1 MSLQSEVAIP
11 GIIAERETS
20 AAFKRRFMIR
30 MIAVL
35 TGGMLLDGYILG
47 VIGPVTAVMKAE
59 MGMSTVDM
67 GLIASA
73 ALFGILIGSPLGGW
87 AGDKFGR
94 KPLFMIDMGLFVIA
108 SAMQFFIDSV
118 PMLFAVRLLMGIAIG
133 AEYSVGWPLMSEF
146 APARLR
152 GRLMGV
158 TILAWYVGFMVG
170 YTVGYVL
177 NLPEPMPW
185 RIIIGT
191 STLISVV
198 LFFARIGLPESPRWL
213 WSQGRKDEARVIA
226 QKYLE
231 SAEEMA
237 DMESTEV
244 RQGRFADLFSAKYWR
259 MTAFVSWFWFCNVLP
274 YFAIATFADSVLEQ
288 YGLNGGLTGGV
299 GLSMV
304 AVAGVAVTVALIDK
318 AGRRLFTVPP
328 QWITV
333 VVFLV
338 IGLWSG
344 APSSV
349 VLGLFL
355 VFSFLNAMNGTLTSI
370 YPGEVFPTEVR
381 GVGTGFAAA
390 VSRIGAGLGTFL
402 LPIGV
407 ETFGV
412 SATMLVAA
420 IVVFSGALVSQL
432 WAPETKGKSL
442 SETAA
447 GFSH

>member
-1 MSLQSEVAIP
+1 MSL
-11 GIIAERETS
+11 EREAVISGPFAREETS

-59 MGMSTVDM
+59 MGMSTIDM

-94 KPLFMIDMGLFVIA
+94 KPLFMIDMGLFVLA
-108 SAMQFFIDSV
+108 AAMQFFIDSV
-118 PMLFAVRLLMGIAIG
+118 EMLFAVRLLMGIAIG

-158 TILAWYVGFMVG
+158 TILAWYGGFMIG
-170 YTVGYVL
+170 YTVGYLL

-191 STLISVV
+191 STFISII

-213 WSQGRKDEARVIA
+213 WSKGRKNEARTIA
-226 QKYLE
+226 RKYLE

-237 DMESTEV
+237 DMENAEV
-244 RQGRFADLFSAKYWR
+244 RQGRFADLFSVKYWR

-288 YGLNGGLTGGV
+288 YGLNGGLAGGV

-328 QWITV
+328 QWITT

-344 APSSV
+344 RRRRSCWVSS
-349 VLGLFL
+349 
-355 VFSFLNAMNGTLTSI
+355 
-370 YPGEVFPTEVR
+370 
-381 GVGTGFAAA
+381 
-390 VSRIGAGLGTFL
+390 
-402 LPIGV
+402 
-407 ETFGV
+407 
-412 SATMLVAA
+412 
-420 IVVFSGALVSQL
+420 
-432 WAPETKGKSL
+432 WC
-442 SETAA
+442 
-447 GFSH
+447 SHS

>member
-1 MSLQSEVAIP
+1 MSAVEK
-11 GIIAERETS
+11 IAVVPDGAS
-20 AAFKRRFMIR
+20 AAFKRRFMWR

-47 VIGPVTAVMKAE
+47 VIGPVTSAMKAD
-59 MGMSTVDM
+59 MGMSTLDM
-67 GLIASA
+67 GLVASA

-87 AGDKFGR
+87 ACDKFGR
-94 KPLFMIDMGLFVIA
+94 KPLFMLDIGLFVIA

-118 PMLFAVRLLMGIAIG
+118 AMLFAVRLLMGIAIG

-158 TILAWYVGFMVG
+158 TILAWYGGFMIG
-170 YTVGYVL
+170 YTVAYVL
-177 NLPEPMPW
+177 NLPEPTPW

-191 STLISVV
+191 STFIAIV
-198 LFFARIGLPESPRWL
+198 LFIARLGLPESPRWL
-213 WSQGRKDEARVIA
+213 WSKGRKDEARAIA
-226 QKYLE
+226 HKYLE

-237 DMESTEV
+237 DMENEEV
-244 RQGRFADLFSAKYWR
+244 RQGRFMDLFSPQYWR
-259 MTAFVSWFWFCNVLP
+259 MTVFVSWFWFCNVLP
-274 YFAIATFADSVLEQ
+274 YFAIATFAESVLDK
-288 YGLNGGLTGGV
+288 YGLSGGLAGGV
-299 GLSMV
+299 GLSLV

-318 AGRRLFTVPP
+318 AGRRVFTVPP
-328 QWITV
+328 QWITT

-344 APSSV
+344 APSAV

-381 GVGTGFAAA
+381 GIGTGFAAA
-390 VSRIGAGLGTFL
+390 VSRVGAGLGTFL
-402 LPIGV
+402 LPIGI
-407 ETFGV
+407 EQFGV
-412 SATMLVAA
+412 SAAMLVAA
-420 IVVFSGALVSQL
+420 LVVFSGALVSQL

-447 GFSH
+447 GYSH